1 MTPVFSDRVLYEDN
15 HLLVLN
21 KPAGIP
27 TMGVAKGRE
36 SVIEAAKRYIRE
48 RYDKPG
54 EVFVGV
60 VSRLDAPVTGVLLFA
75 RTSKAAN
82 RLNTQFRGR
91 EVQKTYWALV
101 EGTGLPETGRLEHH
115 LAPDA
120 RHRRMWAVGPGM
132 AGAKAA
138 ALAYRRLERI
148 GRCSLVEI
156 VLETGRKHQIRVQFA
171 DRGHPIAG
179 DRKYGSTL
187 TWPEGIGLHARR
199 LRIEHPVRR
208 EPMVFEAALPT
219 AWREYGVTMVD
230 AKKG

>member
-1 MTPVFSDRVLYEDN
+1 MKPISSDYVLYEDN

-27 TMGVAKGRE
+27 TMGVAKDRE
-36 SVIEAAKRYIRE
+36 SFIEAAKRYIKE

-54 EVFVGV
+54 EVFLGV

-82 RLNTQFRGR
+82 RLNEQFRSR
-91 EVQKTYWALV
+91 TVEKTYWALV
-101 EGTGLPETGRLEHH
+101 EGVGLPETGRLENY
-115 LAPDA
+115 LAPDP
-120 RHRRMWAVGPGM
+120 RHRRMWAVGPCM

-138 ALAYRRLERI
+138 VLAYRRLELV

-156 VLETGRKHQIRVQFA
+156 ALETGRKHQIRVQFA
-171 DRGHPIAG
+171 DGGHPIAG
-179 DRKYGSTL
+179 DRKYGSAIS
-187 TWPEGIGLHARR
+187 WPEGIALHARR

-208 EPMVFEAALPT
+208 EPMVFEAPLPA
-219 AWREYGVTMVD
+219 AWRKFGVAAADGRV
-230 AKKG
+230 G